1 MKLYNLLDK
10 LHICT
15 TNKRRIV
22 SIKEDKAKA
31 LFEKCTSNGCI
42 IFSPNMADEVD
53 NDAQQL
59 ANLIIELTQKIKER
73 GFCYT
78 PIYGCFADESEEVCH
93 KYGFVIYPFDNSGNK
108 KPFEALQEFVCE
120 LSKTYNQK
128 NFLIKTPNGEWF
140 YNNTAENITP
150 KLNENISFAS
160 IIKEYFSSTNRDG
173 KFKYVDTFLNAG
185 PDSLAGAHVRWCKGE
200 KFIPYK

>member
-22 SIKEDKAKA
+22 SIKDEDAKA
-31 LFEKCTSNGCI
+31 LFEKHTNNGCI
-42 IFSPNMADEVD
+42 IFSPNMAEGVD
-53 NDAQQL
+53 NDTQQL

-93 KYGFVIYPFDNSGNK
+93 KYGFVIYPFSNSGNNQ
-108 KPFEALQEFVCE
+108 PFEALQQFVCE

-128 NFLIKTPNGEWF
+128 NFLIKTPNGEF
-140 YNNTAENITP
+140 AYFDAAGNITL
-150 KLNENISFAS
+150 KLGNNMTFAS
-160 IIKEYFSSTNRDG
+160 IIKEYFSSSNADC
-173 KFKYVDTFLNAG
+173 KFKYTDTYLNAG
-185 PDSLAGAHVRWCKGE
+185 PDSLMGAHSRWCKGE